1 MEGIIM
7 EQSTLKEYSGSATEH
22 MELIFSKQRANF
34 EADPYPSLEARR
46 TKLHQLKKQIIRYQ
60 DALAAAINS
69 DFSSRSLDE
78 SKLLDLL
85 GSVLEADHAIHHLRR
100 WMRPSKRRT
109 ELLFLSNRLSVQYQP
124 KGVVGVIVPWNF
136 PVYLALGPLIAALAA
151 GNRVMIK
158 LPEITPNTNAMLRRM
173 LAEVFNEDEVAVFGE
188 EITDPA
194 RFTSLPFNHIV
205 FTGSPAIGKVVMR
218 AAAENLTP
226 VTLELGG
233 KSPAI
238 VSRNY
243 PLADA
248 AKRITHGKA
257 TNSGQICVAPDYAL
271 VPKESIDEFVDAAKL
286 SFIKMFGQNIT
297 NNENYTSIV
306 NDRHLKRIQDILT
319 DAQEKGARIIPCD
332 TYSFDQQGRRMPVQI
347 VLNCTPDMRIMKEE
361 LFGPILPVV
370 AYDSLDDAITYV
382 KSDERPL
389 ALYCFTHS
397 SVERDRILRE
407 THSGGVTINDWGWH
421 VVNHDAPFG
430 GIGNSGMGSYHG
442 EEGFRELSHAKTVF
456 IRHRFFPTQL
466 FHPPYG
472 TFLQKLAIRF
482 FLKKG
487 DPNIK

>member
-1 MEGIIM
+1 M
-7 EQSTLKEYSGSATEH
+7 EQSTLKEYNGSATEH

-34 EADPYPSLEARR
+34 EADPYPSLESRR

-60 DALAAAINS
+60 DALATAINA

-100 WMRPSKRRT
+100 WMRPNKRRT

-194 RFTSLPFNHIV
+194 RFTTLPFNHIV

-271 VPKESIDEFVDAAKL
+271 VPKESIEEFVDAAKS

-319 DAQEKGARIIPCD
+319 DAQAKGARVIPCD
-332 TYSFDQQGRRMPVQI
+332 TYS
-347 VLNCTPDMRIMKEE
+347 
-361 LFGPILPVV
+361 
-370 AYDSLDDAITYV
+370 
-382 KSDERPL
+382 
-389 ALYCFTHS
+389 
-397 SVERDRILRE
+397 
-407 THSGGVTINDWGWH
+407 
-421 VVNHDAPFG
+421 
-430 GIGNSGMGSYHG
+430 
-442 EEGFRELSHAKTVF
+442 
-456 IRHRFFPTQL
+456 
-466 FHPPYG
+466 
-472 TFLQKLAIRF
+472 
-482 FLKKG
+482 
-487 DPNIK
+487 